1 MACLC
6 GNTITEGIAVLCD
19 NNAGGILAIYVTDK
33 CNIVSTTEST
43 EGLVDAVVMETT
55 TQFYKIETQRLTAS
69 LEENE
74 TNNFDNG
81 SKFWEQILNLVIA
94 RRDVARRNAI
104 RSYGAG
110 QKDLCF
116 IVEDSNGTLWF
127 AGREEGLKLFT
138 DTSGTG
144 TKKEDLNGYTIQ
156 FTGQASDMM
165 ASLDPSLLAA
175 LLVPAT

>member
-6 GNTITEGIAVLCD
+6 GNTITEGISVLCD
-19 NNAGGILAIYVTDK
+19 NNAGGVLAIYVTDK
-33 CNIVSTTEST
+33 CNVISST
-43 EGLVDAVVMETT
+43 ETVEGVVDAVVMETNS
-55 TQFYKIETQRLTAS
+55 QFYKIETQRLTAS

-74 TNNFDNG
+74 SNNFDNG
-81 SKFWEQILNLVIA
+81 SKFWAQILNLVIA

-116 IVEDSNGTLWF
+116 IVEDSNGILWF
-127 AGREEGLKLFT
+127 AGREEGMKLFT

-144 TKKEDLNGYTIQ
+144 TKKEDLNGFTIQ

-165 ASLDPSLLAA
+165 PTLDASLLPA
-175 LLVPAT
+175 LIVPAV